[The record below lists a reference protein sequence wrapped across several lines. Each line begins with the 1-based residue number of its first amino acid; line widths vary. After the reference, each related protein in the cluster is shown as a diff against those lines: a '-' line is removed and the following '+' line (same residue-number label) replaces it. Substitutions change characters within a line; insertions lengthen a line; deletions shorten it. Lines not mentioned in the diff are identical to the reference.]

1 MKKLS
6 IIVVAYNMAREL
18 PRTIRSLS
26 PQLQKNIAIDDY
38 EIIIVDN
45 GSNEPVPEAALT
57 GWGADIRCISVP
69 NPTKSPVLAVNL
81 GLEAARGELCGVFID
96 GARMA
101 SPGLLS
107 QALQARYLCENPV
120 ISTVGFHLGPEH
132 QSISCQKGYDQA
144 FEDFLL
150 AFIDWA
156 KDPYRLFKIACYAG
170 SSPQGW
176 FGPTTESNA
185 LFLLK
190 SAWEKLGGYE
200 VRFQLPG
207 GGLSNLDIFR
217 RALEQAQDSL
227 IVLLGE
233 GTFHQYHGGTSSNSE
248 TSKWEQFQQEYR
260 SIRGKPWE
268 ILNAPAK
275 YFGTVHPYSMG
286 LLEMSA
292 HILKR

>member
-6 IIVVAYNMAREL
+6 IIVIAYNMAREL
-18 PRTIRSLS
+18 PRTIHSLS
-26 PQLQKNIAIDDY
+26 PALQQGLSADDY
-38 EIIIVDN
+38 EIIVVDN
-45 GSNEPVPEAALT
+45 GSAEPVPVEALQ
-57 GWGADIRCISVP
+57 GWGGDIRCISVP
-69 NPTKSPVLAVNL
+69 NPNKSPVAAVNL

-101 SPGLLS
+101 SPGLLAH
-107 QALQARYLCENPV
+107 ALKARRIHDQPV

-132 QSISCQKGYDQA
+132 QSLSAAKGYDQV

-150 AFIDWA
+150 ASIDWA
-156 KDPYRLFKIACYAG
+156 KDPYRLFKVACYDG
-170 SSPQGW
+170 SSPRGW

-190 SAWEKLGGYE
+190 STWVQLGGYDP
-200 VRFQLPG
+200 RFELPG

-217 RALEQAQDSL
+217 RSLELLPDGL

-248 TSKWEQFQQEYR
+248 VSKWEQFQQEYQR
-260 SIRGKPWE
+260 IRGKAWDIPDV
-268 ILNAPAK
+268 PAT
-275 YFGTVHPYSMG
+275 YYGAVHPYSMG
-286 LLEMSA
+286 LVELSA
-292 HILKR
+292 QALKR